1 MTIKLRNKRGAK
13 CASFYLSQRKSP
25 ASAGPRPGRSKTQ
38 RYTNWRVLD
47 TLAATFATRAP
58 KKATVMRAKK
68 AVNMFGSVE
77 WVALRSME
85 PL

>member
-1 MTIKLRNKRGAK
+1 MRLKLEEKARHQPGQDPRGGVV
-13 CASFYLSQRKSP
+13 R
-25 ASAGPRPGRSKTQ
+25 Q
-38 RYTNWRVLD
+38 RYANWRVLD

-77 WVALRSME
+77 WR
-85 PL
+85 